1 MKSQNPSD
9 SERPSHEPDD
19 NPGEEFEGSRPG
31 PKTAI
36 FVLALGLA
44 VAGYGYWP
52 QIASAL
58 SLD

>member
-1 MKSQNPSD
+1 MASPNPSESQRSANAD
-9 SERPSHEPDD
+9 E

-36 FVLALGLA
+36 FVLILA
-44 VAGYGYWP
+44 AAVVGYGYWP
-52 QIASAL
+52 QIASAF

>member
-1 MKSQNPSD
+1 METKKPS
-9 SERPSHEPDD
+9 ETQRAPD
-19 NPGEEFEGSRPG
+19 PGEEFEGSRPG

-36 FVLALGLA
+36 FVALLALA
-44 VAGYGYWP
+44 VMTYGYWP

>member
-1 MKSQNPSD
+1 METSSKSKRSAEQ
-9 SERPSHEPDD
+9 PDD

-36 FVLALGLA
+36 FVLLLALA
-44 VAGYGYWP
+44 VAGYSYWP

>member
-1 MKSQNPSD
+1 MASRNPS
-9 SERPSHEPDD
+9 EPGRSSNPGGD

-31 PKTAI
+31 PKTAVI
-36 FVLALGLA
+36 VAVLALA
-44 VAGYGYWP
+44 VVGYSYWP

>member
-1 MKSQNPSD
+1 MESRNPSD
-9 SERPSHEPDD
+9 PERPS

-36 FVLALGLA
+36 FVAALALA
-44 VAGYGYWP
+44 VVGYSYWP

>member
-1 MKSQNPSD
+1 MDSQNS
-9 SERPSHEPDD
+9 SEPQRTPER
-19 NPGEEFEGSRPG
+19 GEEFEGSRPG

-36 FVLALGLA
+36 FVAVLALA
-44 VAGYGYWP
+44 VAGYAYWP

>member
-1 MKSQNPSD
+1 MDSTNSD
-9 SERPSHEPDD
+9 ETQREPKA
-19 NPGEEFEGSRPG
+19 GEEYEGSRPG

-36 FVLALGLA
+36 FVAALALA
-44 VAGYGYWP
+44 VMGYAYWP